1 MNEVNEVNEVKKVK
15 VVRSDEYK
23 AKNREISL
31 RRYYEKKGIE
41 KEEMPEY
48 KPRHNLTQ
56 EEKEERAYKAYLN
69 NKERA
74 LSRYYR
80 LKEQQGIP
88 PKEEKELTEEQKK
101 KKEYFKKY
109 YQEHKDKYINL
120 KETKKKIFKTKT
132 LDSNNGTISE

>member
-1 MNEVNEVNEVKKVK
+1 MNEITETSKI
-15 VVRSDEYK
+15 VRSEEYK

-31 RRYYEKKGIE
+31 RRYYKKID
-41 KEEMPEY
+41 KEY
-48 KPRHNLTQ
+48 KPNKLLTV
-56 EEKEERAYKAYLN
+56 EEKEERAYQSYLN

-74 LSRYYR
+74 LARYYR
-80 LKEQQGIP
+80 LKEKQGIP

-101 KKEYFKKY
+101 AKEYFKKY

-120 KETKKKIFKTKT
+120 KETKKKIFKTKS